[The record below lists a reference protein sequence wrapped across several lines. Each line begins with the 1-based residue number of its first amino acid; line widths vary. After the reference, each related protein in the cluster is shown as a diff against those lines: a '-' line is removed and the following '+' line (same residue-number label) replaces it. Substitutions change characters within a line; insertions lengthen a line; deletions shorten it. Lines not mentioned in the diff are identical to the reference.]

1 MGRPINYNSYVAKYR
16 AEASK
21 HEMYSPMYSK
31 TQFEGMYKAMQ
42 NSLKERGMNTTNIAY
57 RIVQKQSYE
66 VSYNQARALAHARE
80 ALGMPKLKL
89 SEIRAL
95 GRDRALDWGQVKAKY
110 KEYKGMIDAGE
121 GMGFLT
127 AQAMIN
133 NFIFGSK

>member
-1 MGRPINYNSYVAKYR
+1 MGRPISYNTYVAKYR
-16 AEASK
+16 AESAK
-21 HEMYSPMYSK
+21 HEMYSPMMS
-31 TQFEGMYKAMQ
+31 EGQYTRMYKAMQ
-42 NSLKERGMNTTNIAY
+42 LSLKEKSMNTTNIAS

-95 GRDRALDWGQVKAKY
+95 GRDAALDWNQVKVKY
-110 KEYKGMIDAGE
+110 KEFKSMIDAGE